1 MWRHMKLTVNS
12 FHMSHSFGATYEING
27 STVDSLHFR
36 RAADLE
42 RARLTKLRR
51 RVGIVEGL
59 IMTLRRPL
67 VDLIKAHHLQ
77 STVDSLYLRRV

>member
-1 MWRHMKLTVNS
+1 MNS
-12 FHMSHSFGATYEING
+12 FYMSHSFGATYEING

-51 RVGIVEGL
+51 RVGIGIVEGDL
-59 IMTLRRPL
+59 IMTLPRPL
-67 VDLIKAHHLQ
+67 VDLIKRYHLQ

>member
-1 MWRHMKLTVNS
+1 MNS

-51 RVGIVEGL
+51 RVGIGIVEGDL
-59 IMTLRRPL
+59 IMARLLPL
-67 VDLIKAHHLQ
+67 VDLIKAHQLQ
-77 STVDSLYLRRV
+77 STVDSLYICSV